1 LEALIGWCSRMIK
14 NWTLL
19 NKPKEV
25 VILEAWVV
33 ELAKRSVRP
42 PRLPWRQKK
51 FRIVLTTEIEEVLTA
66 NINVSGLEAV
76 DVIHVE
82 SVLNDVG

>member
-1 LEALIGWCSRMIK
+1 
-14 NWTLL
+14 
-19 NKPKEV
+19 
-25 VILEAWVV
+25 
-33 ELAKRSVRP
+33 
-42 PRLPWRQKK
+42 
-51 FRIVLTTEIEEVLTA
+51 LTA